1 MNMIHN
7 VNNILII
14 ILIMLIMFCLCCYV
28 FSYKY
33 EQNNCNNRN
42 TYNHLDNQ
50 IDHNIQLLELLTQAN
65 KNASYIIKKHKLDEA
80 LPDTHPD
87 THPEDNIN
95 NINNINNNTEKEPF
109 YNVIDERLISQ
120 NQSAKYILN
129 LRSLTSWLD
138 NQYIGP
144 NGVVN
149 KIKQNLYEAQDI
161 TKINKSVLLNFLTNA
176 YVVNYLNMNNKMNA
190 ESYKVLL
197 KYKEPSNNKYY
208 KQYTK

>member
-1 MNMIHN
+1 MIHN

-80 LPDTHPD
+80 LPDTHP
-87 THPEDNIN
+87 EDNIN

-161 TKINKSVLLNFLTNA
+161 TKINKYVLLNFLTNA

>member
-1 MNMIHN
+1 MIHN

-33 EQNNCNNRN
+33 EQNNRNNRN

-161 TKINKSVLLNFLTNA
+161 TKINKYVLLNFLTNA